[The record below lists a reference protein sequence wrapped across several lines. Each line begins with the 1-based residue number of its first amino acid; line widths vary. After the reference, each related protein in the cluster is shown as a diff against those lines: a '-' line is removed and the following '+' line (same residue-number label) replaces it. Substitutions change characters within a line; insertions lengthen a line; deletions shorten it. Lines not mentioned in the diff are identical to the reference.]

1 MQIGIPERKVGEE
14 CMRLLCTVLAS
25 FCESL
30 ISSKKEEKK
39 KKKEG
44 RGQMPRG
51 LTREQKPSMSGI

>member
-39 KKKEG
+39 KKKKK
-44 RGQMPRG
+44 R
-51 LTREQKPSMSGI
+51 RERTDAQRAYS

>member
-39 KKKEG
+39 KKK
-44 RGQMPRG
+44 R
-51 LTREQKPSMSGI
+51 RERTDAQRAYS